1 MRYFAVLLRREV
13 HAYAVSPLTYLVLT
27 LFWLVQGFLFFL
39 YVETSRGDYSTI
51 VRATFSS
58 NFFFILI
65 TLAPPLLTMRLFAEE
80 RRRGTLEVLLT
91 APVTNLQVV
100 LSKFFASWILFGA
113 LWLPV
118 VLHFLVLSS
127 YGSAPH
133 WGPIGT
139 GILGTRILGTRILGT
154 RILGTRILGTRILGG
169 SFYCSIGLFASVISD
184 EQMISAVV
192 SVVLCLSLLFLHFL
206 HFLGP
211 PADIIPY
218 LRHTSIPFHF
228 HDLAKGILDT
238 RALTFLLS
246 GSFFFLFVSW
256 KLLQTRQ
263 WRSP

>member
-1 MRYFAVLLRREV
+1 MRPFAVLLRREV

-27 LFWLVQGFLFFL
+27 LFWLMQGFLFFL

-80 RRRGTLEVLLT
+80 KRRGTLEVLLT

-100 LSKFFASWILFGA
+100 LSKFFASWILFGG

-118 VLHFLVLSS
+118 ALHFLVLSS

-139 GILGTRILGTRILGT
+139 GILGTLLV
-154 RILGTRILGTRILGG
+154 G

-238 RALTFLLS
+238 RALTFFLS
-246 GSFFFLFVSW
+246 GTLFFLFVSW
-256 KLLQTRQ
+256 KMLQTRQ

>member
-139 GILGTRILGTRILGT
+139 GILGTLLV
-154 RILGTRILGTRILGG
+154 G

>member
-118 VLHFLVLSS
+118 VLHFLILSS

-139 GILGTRILGTRILGT
+139 GILGTLLV
-154 RILGTRILGTRILGG
+154 G

>member
-139 GILGTRILGTRILGT
+139 GILGTLLV
-154 RILGTRILGTRILGG
+154 G

-218 LRHTSIPFHF
+218 
-228 HDLAKGILDT
+228 
-238 RALTFLLS
+238 
-246 GSFFFLFVSW
+246 
-256 KLLQTRQ
+256 
-263 WRSP
+263 